1 MQVNLGIGSIN
12 NQSYLEYEN
21 LISPKIP
28 QSNGPQ
34 ADKINR
40 IREINDRFS
49 KLVSVEFILPF
60 LVFETYNL
68 IVELF

>member
-1 MQVNLGIGSIN
+1 MQVNLGMGAIN

-21 LISPKIP
+21 IISPKIP

-34 ADKINR
+34 ADKINK

-49 KLVSVEFILPF
+49 KLVRLH
-60 LVFETYNL
+60 
-68 IVELF
+68 